1 MIPQKLRVGTSP
13 EADPDA
19 PEGVAS
25 ASGARNGLDPAAA
38 RGDGV
43 NNPVKEKK

>member
-1 MIPQKLRVGTSP
+1 MPHKLRTGASS

-19 PEGVAS
+19 PDGAAS
-25 ASGARNGLDPAAA
+25 ASEARNGLDPATA

-43 NNPVKEKK
+43 NNAVKDKK